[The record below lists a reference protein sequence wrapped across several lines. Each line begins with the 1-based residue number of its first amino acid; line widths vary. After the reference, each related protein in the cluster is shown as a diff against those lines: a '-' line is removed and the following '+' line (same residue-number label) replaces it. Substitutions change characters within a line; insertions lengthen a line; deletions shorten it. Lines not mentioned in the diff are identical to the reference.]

1 MNSDDKEWFA
11 EEGERQD
18 TPPVK
23 DDGSE
28 NNAYEVAK
36 ENDLPHTH
44 EEVLQNLSQHPEAV
58 SQHFVESEA
67 IKHGVDFDD
76 KNAQIEP
83 KGYPDSFK
91 SEEEEK
97 TSE

>member
-1 MNSDDKEWFA
+1 MPHGYSFLDDDLSAEPKEKEF
-11 EEGERQD
+11 D
-18 TPPVK
+18 HH
-23 DDGSE
+23 E
-28 NNAYEVAK
+28 N
-36 ENDLPHTH
+36 ENVVLPRTH
-44 EEVLQNLSQHPEAV
+44 EEVLQNLAKHPEAV